1 MTPTTMSTMKKT
13 HLSSEKSVEKK
24 PAPGMLLRDG
34 GFCTQSIVSP
44 WNARLINMKEL
55 TY

>member
-13 HLSSEKSVEKK
+13 HLSSEKSLEKK

-34 GFCTQSIVSP
+34 GFCEQPPRQTRQFLILAISP
-44 WNARLINMKEL
+44 R
-55 TY
+55 